1 MNLTKYRSHAPTVNT
16 IGNYFKSQ
24 GLDVGTENVRV
35 AKMSLTDSFSNFDG
49 TPRPASQLPEWTDPT
64 IQLAVTFAS
73 LEGHGVHTHRFNL
86 QGFRRWDELTEEA
99 QKDDAYVQLG
109 DYACTIEDDDQIV
122 RELDE
127 TRSATAIGMLDQLF
141 AALSLPIGSSVYA
154 KDGKDDKDKPD
165 PKRSLE
171 YAIAQAV
178 VMTITL
184 RYDEE
189 YDNWEITSFGKV
201 VAEVEPAKKE
211 QSFS

>member
-1 MNLTKYRSHAPTVNT
+1 MDLSTYKSKAPTVNT
-16 IGNYFKSQ
+16 IGAYFKSQ
-24 GLDVGTENVRV
+24 GLKVGTENVRA

-86 QGFRRWDELTEEA
+86 QGFRRWNELTEEA
-99 QKDDAYVQLG
+99 QKDDAYVQVG
-109 DYACTIEDDDQIV
+109 DYACTVEDNDEIA

-141 AALSLPIGSSVYA
+141 SALSLPIGSSVYA
-154 KDGKDDKDKPD
+154 KDGKTDDGKPD
-165 PKRSLE
+165 PKKSLE
-171 YAIAQAV
+171 YAISNGTP
-178 VMTITL
+178 MTITL

-189 YDNWEITSFGKV
+189 YQNWEIVSFGR
-201 VAEVEPAKKE
+201 VAVTEPAKEMQK
-211 QSFS
+211 FS